1 MNKDIYNT
9 IDIAAAYIR
18 KGYAAIPVQ
27 SQSKKPINSGW
38 QNLKLNEDN
47 FKEYFTSP
55 YMNVGVVLGEASN
68 GLIDVDLDDPVA
80 LLYADYFLPKTDS
93 IFGRDSNPSSHRLY
107 IVPDPA
113 ARKYFATAKGKDA
126 MIVEIRSN
134 ACFTVFPGSVHESG
148 ELVRFEKEGDPG
160 ETTWAI
166 LADSARKVA
175 LVD

>member
-1 MNKDIYNT
+1 MNKAIYNT
-9 IDIAAAYIR
+9 LDIAAAYIR

-27 SQSKKPINSGW
+27 SQSKRPITSGW

-93 IFGRDSNPSSHRLY
+93 IFGR
-107 IVPDPA
+107 
-113 ARKYFATAKGKDA
+113 
-126 MIVEIRSN
+126 E
-134 ACFTVFPGSVHESG
+134 ES
-148 ELVRFEKEGDPG
+148 
-160 ETTWAI
+160 T
-166 LADSARKVA
+166 
-175 LVD
+175 